1 MSTKKLQIVTPIVT
15 SVNGQTGDVTLDISG
30 GGGSSDVFIIDA
42 TFDENNNA
50 TLSKTFIEIK
60 QAILDKKIIAVVETS
75 YNLVSTVTE
84 SIKATDDS
92 FIILMLTTDLA
103 TYSQLMINPDNTAI
117 IYARSYPDWRS
128 DDPDLSNSGAAYW
141 NSTNKKWEIKDIT
154 STAYKAGNGISIS
167 NDGTISVTAAKIY
180 SGTSDTPSADLG
192 ENGDIYIQTEG

>member
-92 FIILMLTTDLA
+92 FIILMLTTGLA

-117 IYARSYPDWRS
+117 IYTRSYPDWRS

-141 NSTNKKWEIKDIT
+141 NSTNKEWEIKDIT